1 METIDRA
8 LDRASLG
15 SRFFATL
22 LDYLVIGCFFWVYV
36 YSYGEP
42 NDNGGYTV
50 HGLKALIPVVFWF
63 IYLIGVESLLSA
75 TLGHFFLG
83 LKVVK
88 RDNRRIEFNDS
99 LKRHIVDPFDFFF
112 FGVPAMICIK
122 NTDLN
127 QRLGDLWAKT
137 IVVKDNEK

>member
-8 LDRASLG
+8 SLRR
-15 SRFFATL
+15 RFFATL

-36 YSYGEP
+36 SAYGEP

-50 HGLKALIPVVFWF
+50 SGLKALIPVVFWF
-63 IYLIGVESLLSA
+63 VYLVGVESLLSA

-88 RDNRRIEFNDS
+88 TNNRKIAFNDS
-99 LKRHIVDPFDFFF
+99 FKSHIIDPFDFFC

-137 IVVKDNEK
+137 IVVRDNEK